1 MTNTR
6 RTLALVL
13 VFVAAIVAACGGET
27 GPAGDRPADGAAGG
41 PAPTRP
47 RPAALAELPLVEL
60 LAPGATN
67 AGRAPTFRWGAVPDA
82 ATYRLSIL
90 GADGPRWSWQG
101 NATEIRYGGVPEGVD
116 GPSLVAGSWWSVAAI
131 GGDGSVLALSELRAV
146 SPAGD
151 TGPEPAWA
159 SGPLATSVPTEAPAE
174 AAGPCEILSTDE
186 ITAAIQGDWGAPE
199 DTSMGAGDVFCTWT
213 SAHGSLLSV
222 SIGPAANYNPDGW
235 GADEEV
241 SGLGSKAYRVNH
253 GWDRRI
259 GWVHGDVS
267 VALVI
272 DFTKVDPAGFMALA
286 HLVDG
291 RLP

>member
-1 MTNTR
+1 MPVTSRPTAPPGALRRRAPGRRRWPTCRSSSFSRRAR
-6 RTLALVL
+6 RTRAVL
-13 VFVAAIVAACGGET
+13 
-27 GPAGDRPADGAAGG
+27 RPSDGALC
-41 PAPTRP
+41 PAPRRT
-47 RPAALAELPLVEL
+47 
-60 LAPGATN
+60 GCQSS
-67 AGRAPTFRWGAVPDA
+67 GPDA
-82 ATYRLSIL
+82 
-90 GADGPRWSWQG
+90 PRWSWQG

-131 GGDGSVLALSELRAV
+131 GGDGTILALSELRAA

-159 SGPLATSVPTEAPAE
+159 SGPLATSVPTAAPAE
-174 AAGPCEILSTDE
+174 AAGPCEIVSTDE
-186 ITAAIQGDWGAPE
+186 ITAAIQGDWGTPE

-222 SIGPAANYNPDGW
+222 SIGPAGNYNPEGW
-235 GADEEV
+235 GADEEI

-259 GWVHGDVS
+259 GWVHDDRS
-267 VALVI
+267 VTLTI
-272 DFTKVDPAGFMALA
+272 DYTKVDKAGYLALA